1 MAAVINALAR
11 LPQRKLPAQDASIL
25 LAHTPRRATDHA
37 EVFALA
43 DVLANV
49 SHAAPANEDEIWMIS
64 YMDIM
69 TVLLTLFVL
78 LLAVAKT
85 TPDALSRAAR
95 ETAAH
100 KADAKSV
107 PRAVAIAGKV
117 ATNAPVFA
125 QQPSNRLG
133 TAATTGPGS
142 QTKANVLVAPILKN
156 VATALPIVMPAPA
169 TQPTVKPWPAV
180 HAAKDL
186 LSALR
191 LNPLTAPNK
200 MNPLLRCCSL
210 SLRETT
216 AWMQEVGQ
224 RREQLPRVGVRE
236 FNGLVLDPLILSLS
250 RGERGLI
257 LLDALNVYP
266 RPAVSPLRITAGA
279 IRVATAT
286 ANGPSAAIDSAVAAN
301 PRSAASTSA
310 RDKLLDSLHASP
322 LGQRIETTVDQD
334 NVSLEISDN
343 ILFDTGSA
351 SLKKRGQAVLD
362 ELAALLAT
370 QNYTVSV
377 EGHSD
382 DVAFESAAF
391 ASNWELSAT
400 RATHVT
406 RYLITHGIAAGRLRA
421 IGYADTHPRADNSS
435 AEGRARNRRVS
446 LVLHL
451 PLSPV
456 LPADH

>member
-11 LPQRKLPAQDASIL
+11 LPQRKHCAQDSPIL
-25 LAHTPRRATDHA
+25 LAHTPRRASDHA

-43 DVLANV
+43 DVLSNV

-78 LLAVAKT
+78 LLAIAKATPDSLSTARGPVVHKAVAK
-85 TPDALSRAAR
+85 AEA
-95 ETAAH
+95 
-100 KADAKSV
+100 
-107 PRAVAIAGKV
+107 RAVLPPGKIAKASPSNARPTPAKRGTSATSGV
-117 ATNAPVFA
+117 ATKTNTMALLSPIWRNVAAAAPVVLSPLPA
-125 QQPSNRLG
+125 QGAR
-133 TAATTGPGS
+133 
-142 QTKANVLVAPILKN
+142 K
-156 VATALPIVMPAPA
+156 PAP
-169 TQPTVKPWPAV
+169 PA
-180 HAAKDL
+180 HAANDWL
-186 LSALR
+186 TVLQ
-191 LNPLTAPNK
+191 LNPL
-200 MNPLLRCCSL
+200 
-210 SLRETT
+210 
-216 AWMQEVGQ
+216 G
-224 RREQLPRVGVRE
+224 G
-236 FNGLVLDPLILSLS
+236 
-250 RGERGLI
+250 
-257 LLDALNVYP
+257 YP
-266 RPAVSPLRITAGA
+266 QQPVSPLHVVAGA
-279 IRVATAT
+279 PGLLT
-286 ANGPSAAIDSAVAAN
+286 SAVKAPAIEPTSTQKATPAA
-301 PRSAASTSA
+301 PASA
-310 RDKLLDSLHASP
+310 RDKLLASLQASP
-322 LGQRIETTVDQD
+322 LGKRIETTVDQD

-351 SLKKRGQAVLD
+351 SLQKRGQAVLD

-382 DVAFESAAF
+382 NVAFASAVF

-406 RYLITHGIAAGRLRA
+406 RYLIAQGIAASRLRA
-421 IGYADTHPRADNSS
+421 IGYADTHPRADNST

>member
-11 LPQRKLPAQDASIL
+11 LPQRKHSAQDSPIL
-25 LAHTPRRATDHA
+25 LAHTPRRASDHA

-43 DVLANV
+43 DVLSNV

-95 ETAAH
+95 ETATH

-107 PRAVAIAGKV
+107 PRAAAIAGKV

-125 QQPSNRLG
+125 QQPSNRFG

-142 QTKANVLVAPILKN
+142 QTKANVLVSPILKN

-169 TQPTVKPWPAV
+169 TQPTVKPLPAV

-191 LNPLTAPNK
+191 LNPLTASNK
-200 MNPLLRCCSL
+200 MNPLLRCCPL

-266 RPAVSPLRITAGA
+266 RPAVSPLRIAAGA
-279 IRVATAT
+279 TRVATAT
-286 ANGPSAAIDSAVAAN
+286 GPSAAIDSAVTAN
-301 PRSAASTSA
+301 PTSAASTSA
-310 RDKLLDSLHASP
+310 RDKLLGSLHASP

-351 SLKKRGQAVLD
+351 TLKSRGHALLD

-382 DVAFESAAF
+382 DVAFASAAF

-406 RYLITHGIAAGRLRA
+406 RYLITHGIAASRLRA